1 VTTSRLLLHT
11 LGELRLEG
19 DSAARLSSRRKELAL
34 LTYLARR
41 APRTIGRGELAEL
54 LWGNRDAVKA
64 RQSLRQ
70 ALLELKRTVGNGLDA
85 GTEKVG
91 LTGNA
96 VTLDLAS
103 FESDL
108 AAGRWREAVG
118 RWSGEFLADIDDMGG
133 EDFRIWLE
141 AEREA
146 CRRGLRT
153 ALQGLIGEARRKG
166 SWAEGVRWAERWVET
181 LPGEE
186 AGYRNLLE
194 LMSLDGRPADALA
207 RHAGFLTQLR
217 ALELEPTPAFLQ
229 LGKMLERDSAR
240 APAHPTPSSAALFTP
255 DLVGRGPAMAEL
267 FAAWARVRAG
277 KPATVL
283 VEGEAGIGKTRLC
296 EEFLERLGGE
306 RSPPIVARAR
316 GLKQVELTR
325 LSPVGEILGTL
336 TAAPGAAGASP
347 RALSELSLVVPALR
361 DRFPHLPEPTGTQ
374 TALEDALVETVKAI
388 SEERPVV
395 LLVDD
400 LPRADEP
407 SQRLLRSVVGRL
419 STGVLFLA
427 TARIG
432 EDEPSSAYVELASE
446 LHARRLKLHVLN
458 PHEVESLLGSMLE
471 LPASERQRLARR
483 LHAQGGGNPFYLI
496 ELTAAM
502 VDEELLTPT
511 ESGSWHLAPS
521 SDEQVIPLPATI
533 REVVARRLDRLSGEA
548 RAVLDTAAVLGRS
561 FDPAMIP
568 QVSGLSPAASTVA
581 LEELIARRMLRG
593 SIEAPSRQ
601 EFTHEIIG
609 RVAYDRLSPKRREQ
623 LHQSAAG
630 AWQTRRRSSG
640 AKVAI
645 GYHRERAGSRR
656 GSTRWIRRGLIA
668 AAVVLLAGFT
678 AILLTPPSQRAS
690 LLTLLTRSKPSLVPQ
705 RIVIAPLTNH
715 TGDSALAGLGAM
727 AADWIAQGL
736 MRTTQFE
743 VVDPRT
749 TSLAGRI
756 VDRIPVFLRDRN
768 PAIALA
774 DETGAGTV
782 VSGDLFEEGDSLRV
796 LMQVIDAG
804 TGKIV
809 RAIDPVSGPVGA
821 PSRLVAALGNHV
833 LAAVASAVDTTSRGF
848 SAALGAPPSYEAY
861 TEVSKAWESFFRD
874 DFGDVFQRLQRASV
888 LDSGYMTPLLMRAY
902 VETRLSHWPPVD
914 TLVRRLQAHTNTLR
928 PAERAVLEG
937 LEADLR
943 GDLWGRL
950 RAAREL
956 MNLTPASVE
965 GYTLAASSA
974 LFVNRPREALNILSR
989 VDPDR
994 GLLLVAP
1001 FFWINQTPALH
1012 RVGDHSA
1019 EVESA
1024 RQGLRRFP
1032 DRFWT
1037 HLNLLLAL
1045 AAEGDVDELH
1055 HELARVTRDDPVPAI
1070 GDREKAFYVWREL
1083 RAHGHTG
1090 AAARWLEPLIST
1102 PVTEPSDTNLATA
1115 LLEGDL
1121 ESAAARWDNARRVYA
1136 TSLAN
1141 HPGNTELLGRMGAAA
1156 AHLGDS
1162 TGAKRFDRIL
1172 SQLPP
1177 KYQFGRQTYARA
1189 RIAAALG
1196 DKAAAVGLLRTA
1208 WVEGRPIAFDNLGDE
1223 DVHTDPEFE
1232 ALRDYFPFQLLLRI
1246 D

>member
-1 VTTSRLLLHT
+1 M
-11 LGELRLEG
+11 
-19 DSAARLSSRRKELAL
+19 

-41 APRTIGRGELAEL
+41 APRATGRGELAEL

-91 LTGNA
+91 LTADA
-96 VTLDLAS
+96 VVLDLAC
-103 FESDL
+103 FEGDL
-108 AAGRWREAVG
+108 AAGRWRNAVE
-118 RWSGEFLADIDDMGG
+118 RWGGEFLAGTEDMGG

-146 CRRGLRT
+146 CRRGLRS
-153 ALQGLIGEARRKG
+153 ALHGLIEEARRNG
-166 SWAEGVRWAERWVET
+166 AWSQGVAWAERWVEA

-186 AGYRNLLE
+186 AGYRNVLE
-194 LMSLDGRPADALA
+194 LMHLDGRAGEALA
-207 RHAGFLTQLR
+207 RYTGFR
-217 ALELEPTPAFLQ
+217 ARLQAMELEPTPAFLQ
-229 LGKMLERDSAR
+229 LGKQLERESAR

-255 DLVGRGPAMAEL
+255 DLVGRGPALAEL
-267 FAAWARVRAG
+267 FSAWERVRSG

-296 EEFLERLGGE
+296 EEFLDRLAGD
-306 RSPPIVARAR
+306 RSGPIVARAR
-316 GLKQVELTR
+316 GFRQLEPGR
-325 LSPVGEILGTL
+325 LSLLSQLAGTL
-336 TAAPGAAGASP
+336 AAAPGIAGASP
-347 RALSELSLVVPALR
+347 RALSELSLLAPSLR
-361 DRFPHLPEPTGTQ
+361 DRFSHLPQPTDSQ
-374 TALEDALVETVKAI
+374 PALEESLVDTLRAV
-388 SEERPVV
+388 SEERPVI
-395 LLVDD
+395 LFIDD
-400 LPRADEP
+400 LPRADEY
-407 SQRLLRSVVGRL
+407 SQRLLGSVVGRL

-427 TARIG
+427 TVRTG
-432 EDEPSSAYVELASE
+432 EEEPSSAYIELASE
-446 LHARRLKLHVLN
+446 LHPRRLKLHPLSA
-458 PHEVESLLGSMLE
+458 HDVESLLGSMLE

-483 LHAQGGGNPFYLI
+483 LHAQGGGNPFYTI

-502 VDEELLTPT
+502 VDEELLMPT
-511 ESGSWHLAPS
+511 ESGAWHLAATGG
-521 SDEQVIPLPATI
+521 EQLVSVPATI
-533 REVVARRLDRLSGEA
+533 REVVARRIDRLSGEA
-548 RAVLDTAAVLGRS
+548 RVVLDTAAVLGRS
-561 FDPAMIP
+561 FDAEMVPR
-568 QVSGLSPAASTVA
+568 VSGLSPTASTIA

-593 SIEAPSRQ
+593 ATETPALH
-601 EFTHEIIG
+601 EFTHEIIS
-609 RVAYDRLSPKRREQ
+609 RVAYDRLPPVRREA
-623 LHQSAAG
+623 LHQLAAKS
-630 AWQTRRRSSG
+630 WQARRRHPG
-640 AKVAI
+640 AKAALA
-645 GYHRERAGSRR
+645 YHRGRAGSHQR
-656 GSTRWIRRGLIA
+656 STRWVRRGLIA
-668 AAVVLLAGFT
+668 AGVLILAGFT
-678 AILLTPPSQRAS
+678 ATLLVPPSQRAS

-715 TGDSALAGLGAM
+715 TGDSSLAGLGAM

-736 MRTTQFE
+736 MQTTQFE

-756 VDRIPVFLRDRN
+756 VDRIPTILRDRN

-782 VSGDLFEEGDSLRV
+782 VSGDLFEEGDSLKV

-809 RAIDPVSGPVGA
+809 RAIDPVSGPVSA
-821 PSRLVAALGNHV
+821 PSRLVAALGSHV

-848 SAALGAPPSYEAY
+848 SAALELPPSYEAY

-874 DFGDVFQRLQRASV
+874 DFKDVFRRLQRASV
-888 LDSGYMTPLLMRAY
+888 LDSQYMTPLLMRAY
-902 VETRLSHWPPVD
+902 VETRLSDWPAVD
-914 TLVRRLQAHTNTLR
+914 SLVRRLEAHTNTLR
-928 PAERAVLEG
+928 PAERAVLTG
-937 LEADLR
+937 LQADLR
-943 GDLWGRL
+943 GDLWERL

-974 LFVNRPREALNILSR
+974 LFVNRPREALNILAR

-1001 FFWINQTPALH
+1001 FYWINLNPALH
-1012 RVGDHSA
+1012 RVGDHRA

-1037 HLNLLLAL
+1037 HVNLLLAL
-1045 AAEGDVDELH
+1045 AALGDVDGLH
-1055 HELARVTRDDPVPAI
+1055 RELARVTRDDPAPAI
-1070 GDREKAFYVWREL
+1070 GDRLKAFYVWREL
-1083 RAHGHTG
+1083 RAHGHTA
-1090 AAARWLEPLIST
+1090 AAARWLEPLVAT
-1102 PVTEPSDTNLATA
+1102 PLSSPSDTTLAAA
-1115 LLEGDL
+1115 LMEGDL
-1121 ESAAARWDNARRVYA
+1121 ESAAERWDNARGIYA
-1136 TSLAN
+1136 AGLAR
-1141 HPGNTELLGRMGAAA
+1141 HPGSPDLLGRMGATA
-1156 AHLGDS
+1156 AHMGD
-1162 TGAKRFDRIL
+1162 TTAAKRFDRTL
-1172 SQLPP
+1172 AQLPP

-1196 DKAAAVGLLRTA
+1196 DKAGAVNLLRTA
-1208 WVEGRPIAFDNLGDE
+1208 WVEGRPIAFDNLEDE

-1232 ALRDYFPFQLLLRI
+1232 ALQDYFPYQLLLRP

>member
-1 VTTSRLLLHT
+1 MLHT

-41 APRTIGRGELAEL
+41 APKMIGRGELAEL
-54 LWGNRDAVKA
+54 LWGNRDAMKA

-85 GTEKVG
+85 GPEKVG
-91 LTGNA
+91 LMADA
-96 VTLDLAS
+96 VVLDVAC

-108 AAGRWREAVG
+108 SAGRWHDAAA
-118 RWSGEFLADIDDMGG
+118 RWGGEFLADIDDMGG
-133 EDFRIWLE
+133 EDFRVWLE
-141 AEREA
+141 AEREG

-153 ALQGLIGEARRKG
+153 ALQRLIEQARRHG
-166 SWAEGVRWAERWVET
+166 AWAQGVGWAERWVEA
-181 LPGEE
+181 LPREE

-194 LMSLDGRPADALA
+194 LMHLDGRAGEALA
-207 RHAGFLTQLR
+207 RYAGFRSQLQ
-217 ALELEPTPAFLQ
+217 AMELEPTPAFIQ
-229 LGKMLERDSAR
+229 LGKLLEHDSAR

-267 FAAWARVRAG
+267 LSAWGRVRAG
-277 KPATVL
+277 RPATVL

-296 EEFLERLGGE
+296 EEFLDRLASD
-306 RSPPIVARAR
+306 RSAPIVARAR
-316 GLKQVELTR
+316 GLKQIEPGR
-325 LSPVGEILGTL
+325 LSPIGELLGTL
-336 TAAPGAAGASP
+336 ATAPGAAGASP
-347 RALSELSLVVPALR
+347 RALSEVSLVAPSLR
-361 DRFPHLPEPTGTQ
+361 DRFPHLPEPSGGQ
-374 TALEDALVETVKAI
+374 AALEEALVETIKAV
-388 SEERPVV
+388 SEDRPVI
-395 LLVDD
+395 LFIDD
-400 LPRADEP
+400 LPRADE
-407 SQRLLRSVVGRL
+407 STQRLLRTVVARL
-419 STGVLFLA
+419 STAVLLLI
-427 TARIG
+427 TARTG
-432 EDEPSSAYVELASE
+432 EEEPSSAYIELASE
-446 LHARRLKLHVLN
+446 FHARRLKLHALSA
-458 PHEVESLLGSMLE
+458 HEVETLLASMLE
-471 LPASERQRLARR
+471 LPVSERQRLARR
-483 LHAQGGGNPFYLI
+483 LHAQGGGNPFYTI

-502 VDEELLTPT
+502 VDEEVLAPT
-511 ESGSWHLAPS
+511 ESGAWHLAAT
-521 SDEQVIPLPATI
+521 SDEQPIPLPATI
-533 REVVARRLDRLSGEA
+533 REIVGRRLDRLSGEA
-548 RAVLDTAAVLGRS
+548 RGVLDAAAVLGRS
-561 FDPAMIP
+561 FDAEMVP
-568 QVSGLSPAASTVA
+568 QVSGLSPAASAVA
-581 LEELIARRMLRG
+581 LEELIGRRMLRG
-593 SIEAPSRQ
+593 SLEAPALH

-609 RVAYDRLSPKRREQ
+609 RVAYDRLAPERREE
-623 LHQSAAG
+623 LHQSAAR
-630 AWQTRRRSSG
+630 AWQTQRRHPG
-640 AKVAI
+640 AKAALT
-645 GYHRERAGSRR
+645 YHRGRAGSRLR
-656 GSTRWIRRGLIA
+656 STRWVRRALVA
-668 AAVVLLAGFT
+668 AAAMILAAFTVMLL
-678 AILLTPPSQRAS
+678 IPPSRRAS

-756 VDRIPVFLRDRN
+756 VDRIPRFLRDRN

-782 VSGDLFEEGDSLRV
+782 VSGDLFEEGDSLKV

-809 RAIDPVSGPVGA
+809 RAIDPVSGLATA
-821 PSRLVAALGNHV
+821 PSRLIAALGNHV

-848 SAALGAPPSYEAY
+848 SAALGDPPSYEAY

-874 DFGDVFQRLQRASV
+874 DFGDVFQRLRRASV
-888 LDSGYMTPLLMRAY
+888 LDSQYMTPLLMRAY
-902 VETRLSHWPPVD
+902 VETRLSHWPAVD
-914 TLVRRLQAHTNTLR
+914 TLVRRLQAHANTLK
-928 PAERAVLEG
+928 PAERAVLAG

-950 RAAREL
+950 RAARDL
-956 MNLTPASVE
+956 MSLTPASVE

-1001 FFWINQTPALH
+1001 FYWINQTPALH
-1012 RVGDHSA
+1012 RVGDHLA
-1019 EVESA
+1019 EAESA

-1037 HLNLLLAL
+1037 HLDLLLAL
-1045 AAEGDVDELH
+1045 AARGDVDALRQELP
-1055 HELARVTRDDPVPAI
+1055 RVTRDDPVPAI
-1070 GDREKAFYVWREL
+1070 GDRQKAFYVWREL
-1083 RAHGHTG
+1083 RAHGHTA
-1090 AAARWLEPLIST
+1090 AAARWLEPLVAIPMTS
-1102 PVTEPSDTNLATA
+1102 PSDTNLAAA

-1121 ESAAARWDNARRVYA
+1121 ESAAGRWDNAQRLYA
-1136 TSLAN
+1136 AGLAR
-1141 HPGNTELLGRMGAAA
+1141 HPGNSDLLGRLGTTAV
-1156 AHLGDS
+1156 HLGDS
-1162 TGAKRFDRIL
+1162 TAARRFDRIL
-1172 SQLPP
+1172 AQLPQ

-1208 WVEGRPIAFDNLGDE
+1208 WVEGRPIAFDNLENE
-1223 DVHTDPEFE
+1223 DVHSDPEFE
-1232 ALRDYFPFQLLLRI
+1232 SLRDYFPFQLLLRT

>member
-1 VTTSRLLLHT
+1 MTPRLLLHT

-41 APRTIGRGELAEL
+41 APRTVGRGELAEL

-70 ALLELKRTVGNGLDA
+70 ALLELKRTIGNNLDA

-91 LTGNA
+91 LTGDA
-96 VTLDLAS
+96 VALDVIS

-118 RWSGEFLADIDDMGG
+118 RWRGEFLADIDDIGG

-141 AEREA
+141 AEREG
-146 CRRGLRT
+146 CRRGLRA
-153 ALQGLIGEARRKG
+153 ALQGLIEEARRNG
-166 SWAEGVRWAERWVET
+166 AWAQGVGWAERWVET
-181 LPGEE
+181 LPGDE

-194 LMSLDGRPADALA
+194 LMQLDGRAGEALV
-207 RHAGFLTQLR
+207 RYTGFRCQLQ
-217 ALELEPTPAFLQ
+217 AMEIEPTPAFLQ
-229 LGKMLERDSAR
+229 LGKTLERESAR

-255 DLVGRGPAMAEL
+255 DLVGRGPAIAEL
-267 FAAWARVRAG
+267 FSAWERVRSG
-277 KPATVL
+277 RPATVL
-283 VEGEAGIGKTRLC
+283 VEGEAGIGKSRLC
-296 EEFLERLGGE
+296 EEFLDRLAGD
-306 RSPPIVARAR
+306 RSAPIVVRAR
-316 GLKQVELTR
+316 GLKQIEPGR
-325 LSPVGEILGTL
+325 LSVLGQLVGALA
-336 TAAPGAAGASP
+336 AAPGAGGASP
-347 RALSELSLVVPALR
+347 RALSELSLVAPSLR
-361 DRFPHLPEPTGTQ
+361 DRFPHLPEPTGSQ
-374 TALEDALVETVKAI
+374 TALEEALVETLRTV
-388 SEERPVV
+388 SEERPIV
-395 LLVDD
+395 LFIDD
-400 LPRADEP
+400 LPRADES
-407 SQRLLRSVVGRL
+407 SQRVMRSVVGRL
-419 STGVLFLA
+419 STGILFLIA
-427 TARIG
+427 ARTG
-432 EDEPSSAYVELASE
+432 EEEPSPAYIELATE
-446 LHARRLKLHVLN
+446 FHARRLKLHPLSI
-458 PHEVESLLGSMLE
+458 HEVESLLGSMLE

-483 LHAQGGGNPFYLI
+483 LHAQGGGNPFYTI

-502 VDEELLTPT
+502 VDEELLAPT
-511 ESGSWHLAPS
+511 ESGSWHLVATS
-521 SDEQVIPLPATI
+521 GEQVIPVPATI
-533 REVVARRLDRLSGEA
+533 REVVARRIDRLSGEA

-561 FDPAMIP
+561 FDAELVP
-568 QVSGLSPAASTVA
+568 QISGLSPAASTVA

-593 SIEAPSRQ
+593 SIEMPAWH

-609 RVAYDRLSPKRREQ
+609 RVAYDRLAPKRREA
-623 LHQSAAG
+623 LHQSAAR
-630 AWQTRRRSSG
+630 AWHTRRRHSG
-640 AKVAI
+640 ARAAI
-645 GYHRERAGSRR
+645 AYHRGRAGSSLR
-656 GSTRWIRRGLIA
+656 STRWVRRGLIA
-668 AAVVLLAGFT
+668 TAVIILTAFTGVLL
-678 AILLTPPSQRAS
+678 IPPSQRAS
-690 LLTLLTRSKPSLVPQ
+690 LLTLLSRRKPSLVPQ

-715 TGDSALAGLGAM
+715 TGDRALAGLGAM

-736 MRTTQFE
+736 TRTTQFE

-749 TSLAGRI
+749 TALAGRI
-756 VDRIPVFLRDRN
+756 VDRIPSILRDRN

-809 RAIDPVSGPVGA
+809 RAIDPVSGPVSA

-848 SAALGAPPSYEAY
+848 SAALELPPSYEAY

-874 DFGDVFQRLQRASV
+874 DFADVFRRLQRASV
-888 LDSGYMTPLLMRAY
+888 LDSQYMTPLLMRAY
-902 VETRLSHWPPVD
+902 VETRLSNWPAVD
-914 TLVRRLQAHTNTLR
+914 TLVRRLEAHANTLR
-928 PAERAVLEG
+928 PAERAVLAG
-937 LEADLR
+937 LQADLR
-943 GDLWGRL
+943 GDLWERL

-974 LFVNRPREALNILSR
+974 LFVNRPHEALNILSR

-994 GLLLVAP
+994 GLLLIAP
-1001 FFWINQTPALH
+1001 FYWINLAPALH
-1012 RVGDHSA
+1012 RAGDHLA

-1037 HLNLLLAL
+1037 HLDLLLAL
-1045 AAEGDVDELH
+1045 AAQGDMDALRRELS
-1055 HELARVTRDDPVPAI
+1055 RVTRDDPAPAI
-1070 GDREKAFYVWREL
+1070 GDRQKAFYVWREL
-1083 RAHGHTG
+1083 RAHGHTA
-1090 AAARWLEPLIST
+1090 AAARWLEPLVAI
-1102 PVTEPSDTNLATA
+1102 PVTALSDTSLAAA

-1121 ESAAARWDNARRVYA
+1121 ESAAGRWGNARRLYA
-1136 TSLAN
+1136 TSLVS
-1141 HPGNTELLGRMGAAA
+1141 HPGNPDLLGRLGIAA

-1162 TGAKRFDRIL
+1162 TTAKRFDHIL
-1172 SQLPP
+1172 AQLRP
-1177 KYQFGRQTYARA
+1177 KYQFGRHTYARA

-1196 DKAAAVGLLRTA
+1196 DKAAAVGLLRSA
-1208 WVEGRPIAFDNLGDE
+1208 WVEGRPIAFDNLEND
-1223 DVHTDPEFE
+1223 DVHSDPEFE
-1232 ALRDYFPFQLLLRI
+1232 SLRDYFPFQLLMRT